1 MIPQKDTNKKVYIVL
16 NQAEKKYFTK
26 IFDLLDYEKTGK
38 IISKSAIHFI
48 RDSGLKDNIIKEILI
63 LASLKDQN
71 KIDKNEFFIIL
82 RLIALAQNNIPF
94 NIYSLQRN
102 TPVPP
107 LPIFIFL
114 QKTNL
119 LLKENIFQI
128 TGEIE
133 KSYYNIFKEKKDTR
147 MDYISKL
154 RTILFW
160 NEINPNNISIN
171 ENVMKSLEPLKH
183 TNYLNIKEFIVGCYL
198 LYLSKI
204 FKMPIKLPKTILKYL
219 GRDTNI
225 NNKNN
230 NNNNNNNKIEIPKGL
245 KKNSRI
251 SPDTK
256 KINPNYIQRMINTP
270 TEKEMKHKSSKNIP
284 IPKNISTNLKNIDNN
299 ITYKEMEES
308 GLEIDH
314 TLKLLED
321 VKQKESISLS
331 NSKTTDSHSNS
342 TNSFITP
349 SKIESS
355 KYVTNDGIINY
366 IYGNNS
372 NNNLL
377 GRNNNISPLS
387 ISQTTSKTDSKNQEN
402 VVRRI
407 AFNQNIGDY
416 Y

>member
-1 MIPQKDTNKKVYIVL
+1 MIPQKYTNKKVYIEL
-16 NQAEKKYFTK
+16 NEEEKKYFTK

-38 IISKSAIHFI
+38 RISKSAIHFI
-48 RDSGLKDNIIKEILI
+48 RDSGLKDNVIKEILI

-71 KIDKNEFFIIL
+71 YIYKNEFFIIL

-94 NIYSLQRN
+94 NINSLQRN
-102 TPVPP
+102 TPIPP

-147 MDYISKL
+147 MNYISKL

-183 TNYLNIKEFIVGCYL
+183 TNYLNVKEFIVGCYL

-204 FKMPIKLPKTILKYL
+204 FKMPIKLPETILKYL
-219 GRDTNI
+219 GRDPNI
-225 NNKNN
+225 NII
-230 NNNNNNNKIEIPKGL
+230 IEIPAGL
-245 KKNSRI
+245 KKNTRI

-256 KINPNYIQRMINTP
+256 KINPNYIQKMFNTP
-270 TEKEMKHKSSKNIP
+270 TKPEIKHKSNKNIP
-284 IPKNISTNLKNIDNN
+284 TPKNIYTNLKNIDNN

-321 VKQKESISLS
+321 AKQKESISLS

-366 IYGNNS
+366 TYGNNS

>member
-1 MIPQKDTNKKVYIVL
+1 MIPQKYTNKKVYIEL
-16 NQAEKKYFTK
+16 NEAEKKYFTK

-38 IISKSAIHFI
+38 IISKKSAIHFI
-48 RDSGLKDNIIKEILI
+48 RDSGLKDNVIKEILI

-71 KIDKNEFFIIL
+71 YIYKNEFFIIL

-94 NIYSLQRN
+94 NINSLQRN
-102 TPVPP
+102 TPIPP

-183 TNYLNIKEFIVGCYL
+183 TNYLNVKEFIVGCYL

-219 GRDTNI
+219 GRNI
-225 NNKNN
+225 NII
-230 NNNNNNNKIEIPKGL
+230 NNNNNKIEIPIGL

-256 KINPNYIQRMINTP
+256 KINPNYIQRMFNSP
-270 TEKEMKHKSSKNIP
+270 TKSEIKNKSNKNIP
-284 IPKNISTNLKNIDNN
+284 ISKNISTNLKNIDNN

-321 VKQKESISLS
+321 AKQKESISLS

-366 IYGNNS
+366 TYGNNS

-377 GRNNNISPLS
+377 ERNNNISPIT

-407 AFNQNIGDY
+407 VFNQKIGDFY
-416 Y
+416 

>member
-1 MIPQKDTNKKVYIVL
+1 MIPQKYTNKKVYIEL
-16 NQAEKKYFTK
+16 NEAEKKYFTK

-48 RDSGLKDNIIKEILI
+48 RDSGLKDNVIKEILI

-71 KIDKNEFFIIL
+71 YIYKNEFFIIL

-94 NIYSLQRN
+94 NINSLQRN
-102 TPVPP
+102 TPIPP

-147 MDYISKL
+147 MNYISKL

-160 NEINPNNISIN
+160 NEINPNNITIN

-183 TNYLNIKEFIVGCYL
+183 TNYLNVKEFIVGCYL

-219 GRDTNI
+219 GRNI
-225 NNKNN
+225 NIINI
-230 NNNNNNNKIEIPKGL
+230 NNNKIEIPIGL

-256 KINPNYIQRMINTP
+256 KINPNYIQRMFNSP
-270 TEKEMKHKSSKNIP
+270 TKSEIKNKSNKNIP
-284 IPKNISTNLKNIDNN
+284 ISKNISTNLKNIDNN

-321 VKQKESISLS
+321 AKQKESISLS

-366 IYGNNS
+366 TYGNNS

-377 GRNNNISPLS
+377 ERNNNISPLT

-407 AFNQNIGDY
+407 VFNQKIGDFY
-416 Y
+416 

>member
-1 MIPQKDTNKKVYIVL
+1 MIPQKYTNKKVYIEL
-16 NQAEKKYFTK
+16 NEAEKKYFTK

-48 RDSGLKDNIIKEILI
+48 RDSGLKDNVIKEILI

-71 KIDKNEFFIIL
+71 YIYKNEFFIIL

-94 NIYSLQRN
+94 NINSLQRN
-102 TPVPP
+102 TPIPP

-147 MDYISKL
+147 TNYISKL

-160 NEINPNNISIN
+160 NEINPNNITIN

-183 TNYLNIKEFIVGCYL
+183 TNYLNVKEFIVGCYL

-219 GRDTNI
+219 GRNI
-225 NNKNN
+225 NIINI
-230 NNNNNNNKIEIPKGL
+230 NNNKIEIPIGL

-256 KINPNYIQRMINTP
+256 KINPNYIQRMFNTP
-270 TEKEMKHKSSKNIP
+270 TKSEIKHKSNKNIP
-284 IPKNISTNLKNIDNN
+284 ISKNISTNLKNIDNN

-321 VKQKESISLS
+321 AKQKESISLS

-366 IYGNNS
+366 TYGNNS

>member
-1 MIPQKDTNKKVYIVL
+1 MIPQKYTNKKVYIEL
-16 NQAEKKYFTK
+16 NEEEKKYFTK

-48 RDSGLKDNIIKEILI
+48 RDSGLKDNVIKEILI
-63 LASLKDQN
+63 LASLKAQN
-71 KIDKNEFFIIL
+71 YIYKNEFFIIL

-94 NIYSLQRN
+94 NINSLQRN
-102 TPVPP
+102 TPIPP

-147 MDYISKL
+147 MNYISKL

-183 TNYLNIKEFIVGCYL
+183 TNYLNVKEFIVGCYL

-225 NNKNN
+225 NN
-230 NNNNNNNKIEIPKGL
+230 NNNNNKIEIPTGL
-245 KKNSRI
+245 KKISRI

-256 KINPNYIQRMINTP
+256 KINPNYFQKMFNTP
-270 TEKEMKHKSSKNIP
+270 TKQEMKHKSNKNIP
-284 IPKNISTNLKNIDNN
+284 TPKIISPNLKNIDNN

-321 VKQKESISLS
+321 AKQKESISLS

>member
-1 MIPQKDTNKKVYIVL
+1 MIPQKNTNKKVYIVL

-48 RDSGLKDNIIKEILI
+48 RDSGLKDNVIKEILI

-71 KIDKNEFFIIL
+71 YIYKNEFFIIL

-94 NIYSLQRN
+94 NINSLQRN
-102 TPVPP
+102 TPIPP

-219 GRDTNI
+219 GRDTN
-225 NNKNN
+225 
-230 NNNNNNNKIEIPKGL
+230 
-245 KKNSRI
+245 
-251 SPDTK
+251 TK
-256 KINPNYIQRMINTP
+256 KINPKYFQ
-270 TEKEMKHKSSKNIP
+270 EMFNSPPKREIKHKSNKNIP
-284 IPKNISTNLKNIDNN
+284 TPKKIYTNLKNIDNN

-321 VKQKESISLS
+321 AKQKESISLS

-366 IYGNNS
+366 TYGNNS

>member
-1 MIPQKDTNKKVYIVL
+1 MIPQKYTNKKVYIEL
-16 NQAEKKYFTK
+16 NEEEKKYFTK

-48 RDSGLKDNIIKEILI
+48 RDSGLKDNVIKEILI

-71 KIDKNEFFIIL
+71 YIYKNEFFIIL

-94 NIYSLQRN
+94 NINSLQRN
-102 TPVPP
+102 TPIPP

-147 MDYISKL
+147 TNYISKL

-160 NEINPNNISIN
+160 NEINPNNITIN

-183 TNYLNIKEFIVGCYL
+183 TNYLNVKEFIVGCYL

-219 GRDTNI
+219 GRNI
-225 NNKNN
+225 NIINI
-230 NNNNNNNKIEIPKGL
+230 NNNKIEIPIGL

-256 KINPNYIQRMINTP
+256 KINPNYIQRMFNSP
-270 TEKEMKHKSSKNIP
+270 TKSEIKNKSNKNIP
-284 IPKNISTNLKNIDNN
+284 ISKNISTNLKNIDNN

-321 VKQKESISLS
+321 AKQKESISLS

-366 IYGNNS
+366 TYGNNS

-377 GRNNNISPLS
+377 ERNNNISPLT

-407 AFNQNIGDY
+407 VFNQKIGDFY
-416 Y
+416 

>member
-1 MIPQKDTNKKVYIVL
+1 MIPQKYTNKKVYIEL
-16 NQAEKKYFTK
+16 NEEEKKYFTK

-48 RDSGLKDNIIKEILI
+48 RDSGLKDNVIKEILI
-63 LASLKDQN
+63 LASLKAQN
-71 KIDKNEFFIIL
+71 YINKNEFFIIL

-94 NIYSLQRN
+94 NINSLQRN
-102 TPVPP
+102 TPIPP

-147 MDYISKL
+147 MNYISKL

-183 TNYLNIKEFIVGCYL
+183 TNYLNVKEFIVGCYL

-225 NNKNN
+225 NN
-230 NNNNNNNKIEIPKGL
+230 NNNNNKIEIPTGL
-245 KKNSRI
+245 KKISRI

-256 KINPNYIQRMINTP
+256 KINPNYFQKMFNTP
-270 TEKEMKHKSSKNIP
+270 TKQEMKHKSNKNIP
-284 IPKNISTNLKNIDNN
+284 TPKIISPNLKNIDNN

-321 VKQKESISLS
+321 AKQKESISLS

-407 AFNQNIGDY
+407 VFNQKIGDFY
-416 Y
+416 